1 MSIDSTI
8 KQLENMLSYFEKYRK
23 EGFTKSIDL
32 AKSVVLE
39 MNVEPIFPTKRR
51 VIKKNILE
59 RIMRNMKT
67 SHQKNHLE
75 LAIFLLLL
83 IWQLLL

>member
-1 MSIDSTI
+1 VL
-8 KQLENMLSYFEKYRK
+8 KLRN

-32 AKSVVLE
+32 AKSVALE
-39 MNVEPIFPTKRR
+39 MNVEPIFQTKRH
-51 VIKKNILE
+51 VIKKKNLE

-75 LAIFLLLL
+75 LTIFLLLL